1 MPPKASA
8 TSSKGGSKA
17 AKMMTPYDE
26 YFEAFEKVQKS
37 NPKILGP
44 MVIRGITK
52 TRGEDESEEDDED
65 SEEEEDTSKYTA
77 EEMKTL
83 RYVFI
88 TKEREFHLD
97 MMKDYVLGE
106 QANDMVMMFNTS
118 FSYEI
123 KDGFY
128 EYRDMSWKELKTPA
142 EKFDSLFAYT
152 YLLKMYDTWMHDN
165 EGDMEEMVEG
175 LAALWKGL
183 LKKSDEQL
191 GIDPEYTRPGVL
203 ALLEDFQS
211 DLENCELEFNYE

>member
-1 MPPKASA
+1 M
-8 TSSKGGSKA
+8 
-17 AKMMTPYDE
+17 
-26 YFEAFEKVQKS
+26 
-37 NPKILGP
+37 
-44 MVIRGITK
+44 IRGITK
-52 TRGEDESEEDDED
+52 TRGEDESEDDDED

-152 YLLKMYDTWMHDN
+152 YLLKMYDVWMHDN

-211 DLENCELEFNYE
+211 DLENCDLEFDYE